1 MLSVLSSVGYFFLG
15 GCLLNKA
22 VVVGF
27 YLMDHFNYKDN
38 ELYAED
44 IKVTDLAKQ
53 YGTPLYV
60 YSKATLV
67 RHLRAFEEALAAKDH
82 LVCYAV
88 KANSSLALLSVIA
101 QSGCGFD
108 VVSKGELM
116 RVIKAGGSPEK
127 VIYSGVGKREDEIE
141 FALSQKIK
149 CLNIESE
156 SEMYKVEQVAER
168 MDLVAPVALRVNPN
182 VDAKTHPSIS
192 TGLKKNKFGIAF
204 EDASRLY
211 RYIAQSKHLNA
222 SGIDC
227 HIGSQMTSGAPIIEA
242 TDKLISL
249 YKELLEIGIKI
260 DHIDIGG
267 GLGVTYNDETPPSP
281 YEYLAAVIAR
291 LKDFDVAIYCEPGR
305 AMVANAGILLTD
317 VLYLK
322 SNTERNFCIV
332 DAAMG
337 DLIRP
342 ALYNSWMN
350 IIPALK
356 RDKSD
361 ALEGSDANGNRLY
374 DVVGPICES
383 DDFLGK
389 DRHLNVREGDIL
401 AVRGAGAYG
410 STMSSNYNSRP
421 LCAEVLVDGSKAFV
435 IRERQKE
442 EDMWRDERML
452 ENSTSH
458 DFS

>member
-1 MLSVLSSVGYFFLG
+1 
-15 GCLLNKA
+15 
-22 VVVGF
+22 
-27 YLMDHFNYKDN
+27 MDYFNYKEN

-44 IKVTDLAKQ
+44 IRVTELAERF
-53 YGTPLYV
+53 GSPLYV

-88 KANSSLALLSVIA
+88 KANCSLAILNIIA

-116 RVIKAGGSPEK
+116 RVIRAGGDPGK

-141 FALSQKIK
+141 FALQKGIK
-149 CLNIESE
+149 CLNVESE
-156 SEMYKVEQVAER
+156 SELYKVEKVASR
-168 MDLVAPVALRVNPN
+168 LGIKAPVALRVNPD
-182 VDAKTHPSIS
+182 VDAMTHPSIS

-204 EDASRLY
+204 EDALRLY
-211 RYIAQSKHLNA
+211 TYIGRSEHMEAT
-222 SGIDC
+222 GIDC

-242 TDKLISL
+242 TDKLITL
-249 YKELLEIGIKI
+249 YHQLAEIGIKV

-281 YEYLAAVIAR
+281 YEYLAAVIQR
-291 LKDFDVAIYCEPGR
+291 LKDIDVSIYCEPGR
-305 AMVANAGILLTD
+305 AMVANAGILLTS

-350 IIPALK
+350 IIPAVK
-356 RDKSD
+356 RDASD
-361 ALEGSDANGNRLY
+361 ALPGSGSNGTLLY

-410 STMSSNYNSRP
+410 SSMSSNYNSRP
-421 LCAEVLVDGSKAFV
+421 LCAEILVDGDKAYV

-442 EDMWRDERML
+442 EEMWNNEIIIG
-452 ENSTSH
+452 EA
-458 DFS
+458 

>member
-1 MLSVLSSVGYFFLG
+1 
-15 GCLLNKA
+15 
-22 VVVGF
+22 
-27 YLMDHFNYKDN
+27 MDFFNYKDN

-44 IKVTDLAKQ
+44 IKVTDLVER
-53 YGTPLYV
+53 YGSPLYV

-67 RHLRAFEEALAAKDH
+67 RHLKAFEEALAAKDH
-82 LVCYAV
+82 LICYAV
-88 KANSSLALLSVIA
+88 KANSSLAILNTIA
-101 QSGCGFD
+101 KFGCGFD

-116 RVIKAGGSPEK
+116 RVIKAGGDPGK

-141 FALSQKIK
+141 FALQSKIK

-156 SEMYKVEQVAER
+156 SELYKVEQVAKR
-168 MDLVAPVALRVNPN
+168 LSLIAPVALRVNPN

-204 EDASRLY
+204 EDALRLY
-211 RYIAQSKHLNA
+211 TYIANSEHLQA
-222 SGIDC
+222 TGIDC

-249 YKELLEIGIKI
+249 YHQLEEIGIKV

-281 YEYLAAVIAR
+281 YEYLAAVIVR
-291 LKDFDVAIYCEPGR
+291 LKDIDVSIYCEPGR
-305 AMVANAGILLTD
+305 AMVANAGILLTN

-322 SNTERNFCIV
+322 SNSERNFCIV

-350 IIPALK
+350 IIPAVK
-356 RDKSD
+356 RDPSD
-361 ALEGSDANGNRLY
+361 ALEGSNANGTKLY

-383 DDFLGK
+383 DDYLGK
-389 DRHLNVREGDIL
+389 DRHLNVREGDVL

-410 STMSSNYNSRP
+410 SSMSSNYNSRP
-421 LCAEVLVDGSKAFV
+421 LCAEILVDGDKAYV

-442 EDMWRDERML
+442 EDMWLNERII
-452 ENSTSH
+452 
-458 DFS
+458 DA

>member
-1 MLSVLSSVGYFFLG
+1 
-15 GCLLNKA
+15 
-22 VVVGF
+22 
-27 YLMDHFNYKDN
+27 MDYFNYKEN

-44 IKVTDLAKQ
+44 IRVTELAERF
-53 YGTPLYV
+53 GSPLYV

-88 KANSSLALLSVIA
+88 KANCSLAILNIIS

-116 RVIKAGGSPEK
+116 RVIRAGGDPGK

-141 FALSQKIK
+141 FALQKGIK
-149 CLNIESE
+149 CLNVESE
-156 SEMYKVEQVAER
+156 SELYKVEQVASR
-168 MDLVAPVALRVNPN
+168 LGIRAPVALRVNPD
-182 VDAKTHPSIS
+182 VDAMTHPSIS

-204 EDASRLY
+204 EDALRLY
-211 RYIAQSKHLNA
+211 TYIGRSEHMEAT
-222 SGIDC
+222 GIDC

-242 TDKLISL
+242 TDKLITL
-249 YKELLEIGIKI
+249 YHQLAEIGIKV

-281 YEYLAAVIAR
+281 YEYLAAVIQR
-291 LKDFDVAIYCEPGR
+291 LKDIDVSIYCEPGR
-305 AMVANAGILLTD
+305 AMVANAGILLTS

-350 IIPALK
+350 IIPAVK
-356 RDKSD
+356 RDASD
-361 ALEGSDANGNRLY
+361 ALPGSGSNGTLLY

-410 STMSSNYNSRP
+410 SSMSSNYNSRP
-421 LCAEVLVDGSKAFV
+421 LCAEILVDGDKAYV

-442 EDMWRDERML
+442 EEMWNNEIIIG
-452 ENSTSH
+452 EA
-458 DFS
+458 

>member
-1 MLSVLSSVGYFFLG
+1 
-15 GCLLNKA
+15 
-22 VVVGF
+22 
-27 YLMDHFNYKDN
+27 MDHFNYKDN

-44 IKVTDLAKQ
+44 IKVSDLAKKF
-53 YGTPLYV
+53 GTPLYV

-67 RHLRAFEEALAAKDH
+67 RHLRAFEEALAAKEH

-88 KANSSLALLSVIA
+88 KANSTLGVLSIIA

-116 RVIKAGGSPEK
+116 RVIKAGGDPKK
-127 VIYSGVGKREDEIE
+127 VIYSGVGKRDDEIE
-141 FALSQKIK
+141 FALEQQIK

-156 SEMYKVEQVAER
+156 SEMYKVEEVAKR
-168 MDLVAPVALRVNPN
+168 MGLVAPVALRVNPN

-204 EDASRLY
+204 EEASRLY
-211 RYIAQSKHLNA
+211 RYIAESKHMHA

-227 HIGSQMTSGAPIIEA
+227 HIGSQMTSGGPIIEA
-242 TDKLISL
+242 TDKLITL
-249 YKELLEIGIKI
+249 YNELIEMGIKV

-281 YEYLAAVIAR
+281 YEYLAAVIQR
-291 LKDFDVAIYCEPGR
+291 LKDIDVSIYCEPGR
-305 AMVANAGILLTD
+305 AMVANAGILLTE

-322 SNTERNFCIV
+322 SNSERNFCIV
-332 DAAMG
+332 DGAMG

-350 IIPALK
+350 IIPSLK
-356 RDKSD
+356 RDASD
-361 ALEGSDANGNRLY
+361 ALEGSDANGNRMY

-389 DRHLNVREGDIL
+389 ERNLNVREHDIL

-410 STMSSNYNSRP
+410 SSMSSNYNSRP
-421 LCAEVLVDGSKAFV
+421 LCAEVVVDGSTAHV
-435 IRERQKE
+435 VRERQKE
-442 EDMWRDERML
+442 EDMWRDERL
-452 ENSTSH
+452 FSQSESH
-458 DFS
+458 SFS

>member
-1 MLSVLSSVGYFFLG
+1 
-15 GCLLNKA
+15 
-22 VVVGF
+22 
-27 YLMDHFNYKDN
+27 MDYFNYKEN

-44 IKVTDLAKQ
+44 IRVTELAERF
-53 YGTPLYV
+53 GSPLYV

-88 KANSSLALLSVIA
+88 KANCSLAILNIIA

-116 RVIKAGGSPEK
+116 RVIRAGGDPGK

-141 FALSQKIK
+141 FALQKGIK
-149 CLNIESE
+149 CLNVESE
-156 SEMYKVEQVAER
+156 SELYKVEQVASR
-168 MDLVAPVALRVNPN
+168 LGIKAPVALRVNPD
-182 VDAKTHPSIS
+182 VDAMTHPSIS

-204 EDASRLY
+204 EDALRLY
-211 RYIAQSKHLNA
+211 TYIGRSEHMEAT
-222 SGIDC
+222 GIDC

-242 TDKLISL
+242 TDKLITL
-249 YKELLEIGIKI
+249 YQQLAEIGIKV

-281 YEYLAAVIAR
+281 YEYLAAVIQR
-291 LKDFDVAIYCEPGR
+291 LKDIDVSIYCEPGR
-305 AMVANAGILLTD
+305 AMVANAGILLTS

-350 IIPALK
+350 IIPAVK
-356 RDKSD
+356 RDASD
-361 ALEGSDANGNRLY
+361 ALPGSSSNGTLLY

-410 STMSSNYNSRP
+410 SSMSSNYNSRP
-421 LCAEVLVDGSKAFV
+421 LCAEILVDGDKAYV

-442 EDMWRDERML
+442 EEMWNNEIIIG
-452 ENSTSH
+452 EA
-458 DFS
+458 

>member
-1 MLSVLSSVGYFFLG
+1 
-15 GCLLNKA
+15 
-22 VVVGF
+22 
-27 YLMDHFNYKDN
+27 MDFFNYKDN

-44 IKVTDLAKQ
+44 IKVTDLVER
-53 YGTPLYV
+53 YGSPLYV

-67 RHLRAFEEALAAKDH
+67 RHLKAFEEALAAKDH
-82 LVCYAV
+82 LICYAV
-88 KANSSLALLSVIA
+88 KANSSLAILNTIA
-101 QSGCGFD
+101 KFGCGFD

-116 RVIKAGGSPEK
+116 RVIKAGGDPGK

-141 FALSQKIK
+141 FALQSKIK

-156 SEMYKVEQVAER
+156 SELYKVEQVAKR
-168 MDLVAPVALRVNPN
+168 LSLIAPVALRVNPN

-204 EDASRLY
+204 EDALRLY
-211 RYIAQSKHLNA
+211 TYIANSEHLQA
-222 SGIDC
+222 TGIDC

-249 YKELLEIGIKI
+249 YHQLEEIGIKV

-281 YEYLAAVIAR
+281 YEYLAAVIVR
-291 LKDFDVAIYCEPGR
+291 LKDIDVSIYCEPGR
-305 AMVANAGILLTD
+305 AMVANAGILLTN

-322 SNTERNFCIV
+322 SNSERNFCIV

-350 IIPALK
+350 IIPAVK
-356 RDKSD
+356 RDPSD
-361 ALEGSDANGNRLY
+361 ALEGSNANGTKLY

-383 DDFLGK
+383 DDYLGK
-389 DRHLNVREGDIL
+389 DRHLNVREGDVL

-410 STMSSNYNSRP
+410 SSMSSNYNSRP
-421 LCAEVLVDGSKAFV
+421 LCAEILVDGDKAYV

-442 EDMWRDERML
+442 EDMWLNEHIIDA
-452 ENSTSH
+452 
-458 DFS
+458 

>member
-1 MLSVLSSVGYFFLG
+1 
-15 GCLLNKA
+15 
-22 VVVGF
+22 
-27 YLMDHFNYKDN
+27 MDFFNYKDN

-44 IKVTDLAKQ
+44 IKVTDLVER
-53 YGTPLYV
+53 YGSPLYV

-67 RHLRAFEEALAAKDH
+67 RHLKAFEEALAAKDH
-82 LVCYAV
+82 LICYAV
-88 KANSSLALLSVIA
+88 KANSSLAILNTIA
-101 QSGCGFD
+101 KFGCGFD

-116 RVIKAGGSPEK
+116 RVIKAGGDPGK

-141 FALSQKIK
+141 FALQSKIK

-156 SEMYKVEQVAER
+156 SELYKVEQVAKR
-168 MDLVAPVALRVNPN
+168 LSLVAPVALRVNPN

-204 EDASRLY
+204 EDALRLY
-211 RYIAQSKHLNA
+211 TYIANSEHLQA
-222 SGIDC
+222 TGIDC

-249 YKELLEIGIKI
+249 YHQLEEIGIKV

-281 YEYLAAVIAR
+281 YEYLAAVIVR
-291 LKDFDVAIYCEPGR
+291 LKDIDVSIYCEPGR
-305 AMVANAGILLTD
+305 AMVANAGILLTN

-322 SNTERNFCIV
+322 SNSERNFCIV

-350 IIPALK
+350 IILAVK
-356 RDKSD
+356 RDPSD
-361 ALEGSDANGNRLY
+361 ALEGSNANGTKLY

-383 DDFLGK
+383 DDYLGK
-389 DRHLNVREGDIL
+389 DRHLNVREGDVL

-410 STMSSNYNSRP
+410 SSMSSNYNSRP
-421 LCAEVLVDGSKAFV
+421 LCAEILVDGDKAYV

-442 EDMWRDERML
+442 EDMWLNERII
-452 ENSTSH
+452 
-458 DFS
+458 DA

>member
-1 MLSVLSSVGYFFLG
+1 
-15 GCLLNKA
+15 
-22 VVVGF
+22 
-27 YLMDHFNYKDN
+27 MDFFNYKDN

-44 IKVTDLAKQ
+44 IKVTDLVER
-53 YGTPLYV
+53 YGSPLYV

-67 RHLRAFEEALAAKDH
+67 RHLKAFEEALAAKDH
-82 LVCYAV
+82 LICYAV
-88 KANSSLALLSVIA
+88 KANSSLAILNTIA
-101 QSGCGFD
+101 KFGCGFD

-116 RVIKAGGSPEK
+116 RVIKAGGDPGK

-141 FALSQKIK
+141 FALQSKIK

-156 SEMYKVEQVAER
+156 SELYKVEQVAKR
-168 MDLVAPVALRVNPN
+168 LSLVAPVALRVNPN

-204 EDASRLY
+204 EDALRLY
-211 RYIAQSKHLNA
+211 TYIANSEHLQA
-222 SGIDC
+222 TGIDC

-249 YKELLEIGIKI
+249 YHQLEEIGIKV

-281 YEYLAAVIAR
+281 YEYLAAVIVR
-291 LKDFDVAIYCEPGR
+291 LKDIDVSIYCEPGR
-305 AMVANAGILLTD
+305 AMVANAGILLTN

-322 SNTERNFCIV
+322 SNSERNFCIV

-350 IIPALK
+350 IIPAVK
-356 RDKSD
+356 REPSD
-361 ALEGSDANGNRLY
+361 ALEGSNANGTKLY

-383 DDFLGK
+383 DDYLGK
-389 DRHLNVREGDIL
+389 DRHLNVREGDVL

-410 STMSSNYNSRP
+410 SSMSSNYNSRP
-421 LCAEVLVDGSKAFV
+421 LCAEILVDGDKAYV

-442 EDMWRDERML
+442 EDMWLNERII
-452 ENSTSH
+452 
-458 DFS
+458 DA